1 MFVELNRHIK
11 MRGNMRVKRLKI
23 LEPTL
28 RHNSW
33 PRVIVTLSDRQNR
46 CVFGVS
52 VCVCVCVCVCVWRM
66 VCVCVCVEDLV
77 H

>member
-28 RHNSW
+28 RHNS
-33 PRVIVTLSDRQNR
+33 
-46 CVFGVS
+46 
-52 VCVCVCVCVCVWRM
+52 
-66 VCVCVCVEDLV
+66 
-77 H
+77 